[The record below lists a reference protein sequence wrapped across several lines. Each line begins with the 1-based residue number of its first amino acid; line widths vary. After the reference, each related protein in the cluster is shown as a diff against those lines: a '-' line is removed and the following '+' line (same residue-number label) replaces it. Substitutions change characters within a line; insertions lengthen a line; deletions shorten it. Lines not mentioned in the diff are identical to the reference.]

1 MFKDFADSAQSI
13 QNWVDVGDHMRRETY
28 IAAIANL
35 FQIAQLPI
43 RVEFCTLQ
51 AIAGQAPAVVGIPAP
66 SS

>member
-1 MFKDFADSAQSI
+1 
-13 QNWVDVGDHMRRETY
+13 MRRETY